1 MLYLFYSSIF
11 IGSFLLFLI
20 QPIIGKIITPVYGG
34 TSQVWSIC
42 LLFFQITL
50 LAGYTITFLLNKF
63 NLRIQT
69 FIYTILLFISL
80 IFSSQLFKIYQLEEY
95 DLNSP
100 INSLLWVLFKYIS
113 PIAITLSTIS
123 TCLQNW
129 HKIHYQNKSSYHL
142 YSLSNIGSLLALII
156 YPSFLEG
163 LFPVLT
169 TLINYKIVFYLLV
182 FQLIIICFI
191 LQKKL
196 VFIQLF
202 KLITNRLKKRKKIY
216 YKFTKINT
224 TNTKISNKNIFKWL
238 ALSAAGT
245 LLLSGFTTYL
255 TQDISPIPFLWILPL
270 IIYLLSFIISFA
282 DEKYYNRFLYILI
295 AQLSILL
302 LIFSIILFK
311 FHFTINIILSLII
324 LFCLF
329 MFCNGEIF
337 KTRPKEESSHN
348 LPVFYLLISLGGVIG
363 SLIAN
368 IIAPLI
374 FKEYLELFIVVCLLL
389 IYSGY
394 LLIADNNYQEKK
406 LSIIKK
412 IQLGLLTIILT
423 MGLII
428 FSSFKAQN
436 CQQLL
441 KTERN
446 FYGVIRT
453 CILEKTYKQKAILHG
468 RIVHGSQLINS
479 NNKLISN
486 IPTTYYNNNSGIGL
500 AYKFKEK
507 KQKINLGVIGLGVG
521 TIAAYGRTDDN
532 IDFYEIDPKIKNIAE
547 NDFTYLKE
555 SKANTKVIMGDG
567 RLMLKKKISNLKPEN
582 KYDILVID
590 AFNGDSVPV
599 HLLTKE
605 AINIYTKNLKKDGLL
620 LFHISNRYLDLDK
633 PISNITQQY
642 YSKIYT
648 PIKISSRALI
658 KEIDFN
664 SVYLIL
670 SPSREFDEY
679 IYKQKSKD
687 ILVNEIKTKPD
698 KAWTDDY
705 NNLFSILK
713 FRANK

>member
-1 MLYLFYSSIF
+1 MLLYLFYSSIF

-20 QPIIGKIITPVYGG
+20 QPIVGKIITPVYGG

-191 LQKKL
+191 LQKKSVL
-196 VFIQLF
+196 IQLF
-202 KLITNRLKKRKKIY
+202 KVIINRLKKRKKIY

-282 DEKYYNRFLYILI
+282 DEKYYNRDIYV
-295 AQLSILL
+295 S
-302 LIFSIILFK
+302 SIILK
-311 FHFTINIILSLII
+311 YLNKRN
-324 LFCLF
+324 
-329 MFCNGEIF
+329 M
-337 KTRPKEESSHN
+337 
-348 LPVFYLLISLGGVIG
+348 VFY
-363 SLIAN
+363 
-368 IIAPLI
+368 
-374 FKEYLELFIVVCLLL
+374 
-389 IYSGY
+389 
-394 LLIADNNYQEKK
+394 AD
-406 LSIIKK
+406 
-412 IQLGLLTIILT
+412 
-423 MGLII
+423 
-428 FSSFKAQN
+428 
-436 CQQLL
+436 
-441 KTERN
+441 
-446 FYGVIRT
+446 
-453 CILEKTYKQKAILHG
+453 
-468 RIVHGSQLINS
+468 
-479 NNKLISN
+479 
-486 IPTTYYNNNSGIGL
+486 GI
-500 AYKFKEK
+500 
-507 KQKINLGVIGLGVG
+507 
-521 TIAAYGRTDDN
+521 
-532 IDFYEIDPKIKNIAE
+532 
-547 NDFTYLKE
+547 
-555 SKANTKVIMGDG
+555 
-567 RLMLKKKISNLKPEN
+567 
-582 KYDILVID
+582 
-590 AFNGDSVPV
+590 
-599 HLLTKE
+599 
-605 AINIYTKNLKKDGLL
+605 
-620 LFHISNRYLDLDK
+620 
-633 PISNITQQY
+633 
-642 YSKIYT
+642 
-648 PIKISSRALI
+648 
-658 KEIDFN
+658 
-664 SVYLIL
+664 
-670 SPSREFDEY
+670 
-679 IYKQKSKD
+679 
-687 ILVNEIKTKPD
+687 
-698 KAWTDDY
+698 
-705 NNLFSILK
+705 
-713 FRANK
+713 